1 MSRVTCFLVL
11 GISGALL
18 ASGCAEL
25 THLTTDKALPSGK
38 DAPSQGKAI
47 IVDAKQR
54 LITAAPVVKVE
65 AQGGNETTKYIALC
79 AEPSPDALSA
89 LAAGYGISLS
99 QKEKADLASSFSIA
113 EGAGSI
119 GLRTQSIQLMR
130 DAMFRLCEG
139 YQSGAVDSLAFQTLH
154 RRFQSSMV
162 AILAIEQITGA
173 MRAPAVAI
181 GGNALVGKAELAAEL
196 TAKKEAAV
204 NLLREA
210 ENALKAKKTAD
221 DEAGKKVNGLETKV
235 SEAEA
240 AGEAETV
247 KSLQAEL
254 GKAKE
259 DKEKTGKDLEAA
271 TTLRNDRASA
281 LDAIEAARAQ
291 AIAGNA
297 TAVMVANVSYPAGSL
312 PDSSRIGE
320 VAKEVTQIVRSTL
333 ELNFAPEVCA
343 TILLSR
349 GSQAGKITPS
359 KVPEDGGAV
368 TTDDALLTSCL
379 EFLKES
385 VQLAKNSANLLDAAA
400 EKIRE
405 SRGALD
411 PRLIEEVR
419 KLQTEAA
426 KTALGR

>member
-11 GISGALL
+11 GISGALM

-65 AQGGNETTKYIALC
+65 KQGSNETTKYVALC

-221 DEAGKKVNGLETKV
+221 DEAGKKVNGLATKI

>member
-65 AQGGNETTKYIALC
+65 KQGSNETTKYVALC

-221 DEAGKKVNGLETKV
+221 DEAGKKVNGLATKI

-349 GSQAGKITPS
+349 GSQAGKITRS
-359 KVPEDGGAV
+359 NVPGGGEVV

>member
-1 MSRVTCFLVL
+1 MQ
-11 GISGALL
+11 GAPR
-18 ASGCAEL
+18 GCACTL
-25 THLTTDKALPSGK
+25 SRT
-38 DAPSQGKAI
+38 QG
-47 IVDAKQR
+47 R
-54 LITAAPVVKVE
+54 PPCSTSSSP
-65 AQGGNETTKYIALC
+65 
-79 AEPSPDALSA
+79 AEPSS
-89 LAAGYGISLS
+89 
-99 QKEKADLASSFSIA
+99 
-113 EGAGSI
+113 
-119 GLRTQSIQLMR
+119 T
-130 DAMFRLCEG
+130 
-139 YQSGAVDSLAFQTLH
+139 
-154 RRFQSSMV
+154 
-162 AILAIEQITGA
+162 
-173 MRAPAVAI
+173 
-181 GGNALVGKAELAAEL
+181 
-196 TAKKEAAV
+196 
-204 NLLREA
+204 
-210 ENALKAKKTAD
+210 
-221 DEAGKKVNGLETKV
+221 
-235 SEAEA
+235 
-240 AGEAETV
+240 
-247 KSLQAEL
+247 
-254 GKAKE
+254 
-259 DKEKTGKDLEAA
+259 
-271 TTLRNDRASA
+271 
-281 LDAIEAARAQ
+281 ARAQ

>member
-65 AQGGNETTKYIALC
+65 KQGSNETTKYVALC

-221 DEAGKKVNGLETKV
+221 DEAGKKVNGLATKI

-349 GSQAGKITPS
+349 GSQAGKITRS
-359 KVPEDGGAV
+359 NVPGGGEVV

-385 VQLAKNSANLLDAAA
+385 VQLAKKSANLLDVAA

-405 SRGALD
+405 SPGALD